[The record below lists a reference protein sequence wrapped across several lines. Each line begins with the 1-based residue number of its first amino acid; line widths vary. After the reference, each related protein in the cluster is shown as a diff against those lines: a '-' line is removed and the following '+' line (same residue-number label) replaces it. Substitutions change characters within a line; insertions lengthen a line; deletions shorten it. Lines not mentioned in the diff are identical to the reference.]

1 MSQQPEGLGIPG
13 SGPTFGPPAGYG
25 PSYLPASGG
34 QPSYLPDAAASTAA
48 AGVSPSATGVIATGA
63 GSGQVRDHHIQ
74 PFSPDQPV
82 QPVRPGAP
90 MAQPAQPMTR
100 PGAPVIQQPPSPLV
114 QPATQPGMPPSQ
126 PGTARA
132 QSDLSQGE
140 ASQPYPPA
148 GVNFPA
154 PDPAQLGD
162 QQNPNVRE
170 QVGRGLL
177 YATAAIVVGSV
188 LSVLL
193 LQAGFISSLVAFL
206 MAWGGARLY
215 QVGAGRPARE
225 GAVPLVILLAVGV
238 IVCWEVS
245 LGYALHRQVV
255 EELGPDVAL
264 GTTVEIMGSAEFQVD
279 SLRHGLVFMLLGALG
294 IFGTV
299 RGLLTRRG

>member
-1 MSQQPEGLGIPG
+1 
-13 SGPTFGPPAGYG
+13 
-25 PSYLPASGG
+25 
-34 QPSYLPDAAASTAA
+34 
-48 AGVSPSATGVIATGA
+48 
-63 GSGQVRDHHIQ
+63 
-74 PFSPDQPV
+74 
-82 QPVRPGAP
+82 
-90 MAQPAQPMTR
+90 
-100 PGAPVIQQPPSPLV
+100 
-114 QPATQPGMPPSQ
+114 MPPSQ